1 MASFTFKNTI
11 RLAVLDDHP
20 LVRLALNY
28 GLVAEKNIS
37 VVGLY
42 ANCKEAVPA
51 LEAREIDLLILD
63 YLLGDDELDGLK
75 LIKQLRSCY
84 PGLKIIVFSALESP
98 AVVQLIMKAGV
109 QGFVGKSH
117 EHDTLLKAIRTV
129 GRGKTFL
136 TDDMAVSL
144 GYAAAPGEKEDD
156 IHHGESVENTSVPQR
171 LHTLTERELEVVRCF
186 LAGMSV
192 TQIADKFSRSR
203 KTISGQK
210 QSALRKLGLH
220 SDLELFS
227 CRDTFS

>member
-1 MASFTFKNTI
+1 MASFTFKNTT

-20 LVRLALNY
+20 LVRTALNY
-28 GLVAEKNIS
+28 GLIAEKDIS

-42 ANCKEAVPA
+42 ASRKEALPA
-51 LEAREIDLLILD
+51 LESREIDLLILD

-75 LIKQLRSCY
+75 LIKHLRSRY
-84 PGLKIIVFSALESP
+84 PRLKIIVFSALESP
-98 AVVQLIMKAGV
+98 AVVQLILKTGV

-144 GYAAAPGEKEDD
+144 GYAAAPGEKGKD
-156 IHHGESVENTSVPQR
+156 IHRDESVEDTPLPPL

-192 TQIADKFSRSR
+192 KQIADKFLRSR
-203 KTISGQK
+203 KTISVEK
-210 QSALRKLGLH
+210 QNA
-220 SDLELFS
+220 
-227 CRDTFS
+227 TF